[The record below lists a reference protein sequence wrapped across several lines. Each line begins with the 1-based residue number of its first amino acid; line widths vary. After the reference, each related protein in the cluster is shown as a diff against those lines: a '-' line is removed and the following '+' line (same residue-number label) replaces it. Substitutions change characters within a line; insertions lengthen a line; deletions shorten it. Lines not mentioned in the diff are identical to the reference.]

1 MPPRAVR
8 ARVAG
13 RYLSSM
19 RRQPIV
25 LRAFFALLVV
35 WLAVNASPRGTPTA
49 SGSAVGSV
57 HGDFI
62 ALASPHAAI
71 RGVAFLRKA
80 PPPDAPTRAVLPS
93 RGIAARNDGAIA
105 PSAFPL
111 VGIRDR
117 ASRTVTYDATAPPA
131 IPNTVR

>member
-1 MPPRAVR
+1 
-8 ARVAG
+8 
-13 RYLSSM
+13 M

-25 LRAFFALLVV
+25 LRAFFALFVV

-49 SGSAVGSV
+49 PGSAVGSV
-57 HGDFI
+57 HGDF
-62 ALASPHAAI
+62 LGLSSPHATI

-80 PPPDAPTRAVLPS
+80 PPPDAPSRAFLPS
-93 RGIAARNDGAIA
+93 RDIAAPNDGAIA
-105 PSAFPL
+105 PSAFQL
-111 VGIRDR
+111 VGIRER